1 MRFAVPC
8 LVLCLLAPV
17 ASVAQVAAAPRS
29 DDPVAAPPDR
39 STEILRY
46 GCSSDLGRREV
57 TLFGNGTIRLRDG
70 TKEEDWM
77 GLGELN
83 PDEVQGVINRLSE
96 EDLSEVGKLPEGVEG
111 NWVET
116 CSLSFQ
122 IPGKQPQVYHFGR
135 YDALPLPLSR
145 VIRVAEDVAAKVQD
159 LKGKEELPVDYQPRP
174 MDILK
179 RRDGRLY
186 RVLGFTGDKL
196 GVELEGVDIPLT
208 VYIPKGDMRREF
220 VALIERRTRLGDPPP
235 SPPKPEPIPDDAHP

>member
-1 MRFAVPC
+1 MRLAVPC
-8 LVLCLLAPV
+8 LVLNLLAPWG
-17 ASVAQVAAAPRS
+17 A
-29 DDPVAAPPDR
+29 VAAPPSDDPAAVVPDR
-39 STEILRY
+39 TTEILRY

-70 TKEEDWM
+70 SKEEDWM

-83 PDEVQGVINRLSE
+83 PDEVDGVINRLKE

-116 CSLSFQ
+116 CTLSFQ
-122 IPGKQPQVYHFGR
+122 IPGKELQVYHFGR
-135 YDALPLPLSR
+135 YDTLPLPLSR
-145 VIRVAEDVAAKVQD
+145 VVRVAEDVAAKVRD

-179 RRDGRLY
+179 RRDGELY

-196 GVELEGVDIPLT
+196 GVELEGVDVPLT

-220 VALIERRTRLGDPPP
+220 VALVERKTRAGDTSPP
-235 SPPKPEPIPDDAHP
+235 SPSPKPAPDDSHP